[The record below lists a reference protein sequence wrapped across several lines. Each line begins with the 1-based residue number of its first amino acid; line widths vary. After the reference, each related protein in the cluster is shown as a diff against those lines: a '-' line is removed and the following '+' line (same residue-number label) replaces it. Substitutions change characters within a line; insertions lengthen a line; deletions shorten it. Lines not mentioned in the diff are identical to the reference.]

1 MGLSR
6 ATSRAA
12 AQPDARTSPSALL
25 EFAISQA
32 VSHEGAAPDVGL
44 PELLRRCAAG
54 FGGRAAFAL
63 RLPAPGEPAVI
74 AAYPPAAVDPGLMAQ
89 LGALLAAHAGVAPAG
104 GCIQGR
110 VAWPGLGRARNQD
123 GVLIAVARL
132 TGDSPPCALI
142 LVGQRSQWTAESQ
155 ATALA
160 LATVIASRIRRVED
174 TREIAE
180 RRAVTDALINAAP
193 DAVVI
198 ADGARR
204 IVAFNQA
211 AEQLHGRRSA
221 EALGQRLDELL
232 IPERNRAAFLDATT
246 EFLRTQD
253 PGEFAARMR
262 LPVLRAD
269 GTERTVEL
277 TRLPL
282 VVGGQTYFCSFARD
296 LTALERANA
305 ALAAS
310 EARVRLV
317 SELAP
322 VGIARTDDAGRCAYV
337 NERWC
342 ALNGQLAGDI
352 LGTSWLE
359 AVHPG
364 DAARVRGEWVRARA
378 AGSELRTDFRLR
390 RHAGQPLWVHAAVT
404 ALADQADLPRGFMVA
419 LTNVTARKRAEQERD
434 RLLAAEQAA
443 VRDLTDQT
451 ERLNSLLAAAIPGVL
466 VLDERNMIV
475 QANQSL
481 CDLLG
486 IGQPPAELS
495 GTAGEQL
502 RGPITRTFADPG
514 DVHAQLARRNAS
526 RERLEGLRFAC
537 RDGRILEC
545 DYWPVF
551 AGDLYR
557 GGIVLLWD
565 MSERAARE
573 QERDR
578 RLEAELASRH
588 AAEDARQE
596 LSEQNDELRELDE
609 LKTRFL
615 ATVSHELRSPLTSIV
630 SYADLI
636 RDEGELSS
644 TAGRFLD
651 VIARNAERITK
662 LVGDLLLLSRIEAG
676 MIPLDLTPLSVAE
689 VVAEAVQAAAP
700 AAAQKGVALEGAAP
714 GGPPVLADRARLV
727 QVIDNLIAN
736 AVKFTDEGGQ
746 VQVTAAADGQEWRI
760 DVRDSGIG
768 IPPDEVSHLFD
779 RFFRASNA
787 TSAGRPGSGLGLSI
801 VKEVTEL
808 HGGRVE
814 VTSTLGAGTTIHL
827 VLPATAGAQPGTG
840 AATEPGVQPG
850 AEPGIQPGARP
861 GAEPARAGPAPADS
875 GTGVATGE

>member
-6 ATSRAA
+6 ATSPAA
-12 AQPDARTSPSALL
+12 AQPDARTSPSGLL

-32 VSHEGAAPDVGL
+32 VSHEGAAPDAGL

-54 FGGRAAFAL
+54 FGARAAFAL

-74 AAYPPAAVDPGLMAQ
+74 AAYPAAAVDPGLMAQ
-89 LGALLAAHAGVAPAG
+89 LSALLTAHAEVASAG

-110 VAWPGLGRARNQD
+110 VAWPGLGPARNQD
-123 GVLIAVARL
+123 EVLIAVAAL
-132 TGDSPPCALI
+132 PGDSPPCALI
-142 LVGQRSQWTAESQ
+142 FAGQRSQWTADSQ
-155 ATALA
+155 ASARA
-160 LATVIASRIRRVED
+160 LATVIAARIRRVED

-180 RRAVTDALINAAP
+180 RRAITDALINSSP
-193 DAVVI
+193 DAVVV
-198 ADGARR
+198 ADAERK
-204 IVAFNQA
+204 IVAFNPA
-211 AEQLHGRRSA
+211 AEELYGRRRA
-221 EALGQRLDELL
+221 DVLGRSMGDLL
-232 IPERNRAAFLDATT
+232 IPERNRPRFLESTE
-246 EFLRTQD
+246 EFLRSQD
-253 PGEFAARMR
+253 PGEYTGRMQ
-262 LPVLRAD
+262 LPILRSD

-277 TRLPL
+277 TPLPL
-282 VVGGQTYFCSFARD
+282 VVGGQVYFCNFARD

-310 EARVRLV
+310 EARVRLL
-317 SELAP
+317 SHLAP
-322 VGIARTDDAGRCAYV
+322 VGIARTDDAGTCAYV

-342 ALNGQLAGDI
+342 ALNGQPAGDI

-364 DAARVRGEWVRARA
+364 DAARAGEEWARARA

-390 RHAGQPLWVHAAVT
+390 GHAGEPLWVHAAVT
-404 ALADQADLPRGFMVA
+404 ALGDQADLPRGFMVA
-419 LTNVTARKRAEQERD
+419 FTNVTARKRAEQERD
-434 RLLAAEQAA
+434 RLLVAEQAA

-451 ERLNSLLAAAIPGVL
+451 ERLNALLAAAIPGVL
-466 VLDERNMIV
+466 VLDEHAVIV

-486 IGQPPAELS
+486 IEEPPDRLTGVS
-495 GTAGEQL
+495 AGRL
-502 RGPITRTFADPG
+502 RGPARHTFAQPAEALDR
-514 DVHAQLARRNAS
+514 VAWHYTRRQ
-526 RERLEGLRFAC
+526 RVEGLRFPC
-537 RDGRILEC
+537 VDGRMLEC

-551 AGDLYR
+551 AGGQDR
-557 GGIVLLWD
+557 GGLVLLWD

-588 AAEDARQE
+588 AAEDARRQ

-636 RDEGELSS
+636 RDEGGLPP
-644 TAGRFLD
+644 TAARFLD

-676 MIPLDLTPLSVAE
+676 TIPLDLTPVSVAE
-689 VVAEAVQAAAP
+689 VVAEAIQATAP
-700 AAAQKGVALEGAAP
+700 AAAQKGVALDGSAP
-714 GGPPVLADRARLV
+714 AGPPVLADRARLV

-746 VQVTAAADGQEWRI
+746 VQVSAAADGQEWRI
-760 DVRDSGIG
+760 NVTDSGIG
-768 IPPDEVSHLFD
+768 IPPDELGRLFD

-801 VKEVTEL
+801 VKEVAEL
-808 HGGRVE
+808 HGGHVE

-827 VLPATAGAQPGTG
+827 VLPVTA
-840 AATEPGVQPG
+840 
-850 AEPGIQPGARP
+850 GARP
-861 GAEPARAGPAPADS
+861 GTQPATAPA
-875 GTGVATGE
+875 GG

>member
-6 ATSRAA
+6 ASSPAA
-12 AQPDARTSPSALL
+12 AQPDAGTSAAALL

-32 VSHEGAAPDVGL
+32 VSREGAAPDAGL

-89 LGALLAAHAGVAPAG
+89 LGALLAAQAEVASAG

-110 VAWPGLGRARNQD
+110 LAWPGLGSARNED

-132 TGDSPPCALI
+132 PGDSPPCALI
-142 LVGQRSQWTAESQ
+142 FVGQRSQWTAESQ
-155 ATALA
+155 ATARA
-160 LATVIASRIRRVED
+160 LATVIAARMRRVED

-193 DAVVI
+193 DAVVV
-198 ADGARR
+198 ADAERK
-204 IVAFNQA
+204 IVAFNPA
-211 AEQLHGRRSA
+211 AEELYGRRRA
-221 EALGQRLDELL
+221 DVLGQSMGDLL
-232 IPERNRAAFLDATT
+232 IPERNRAMFLEST
-246 EFLRTQD
+246 EGFLRRQD
-253 PGEFAARMR
+253 PGEFTGRMQ
-262 LPVLRAD
+262 LPILRGD
-269 GTERTVEL
+269 GTERTAEL
-277 TRLPL
+277 TPLPL
-282 VVGGQTYFCSFARD
+282 VVGGQVYFCNFARD

-310 EARVRLV
+310 ESRVRLL
-317 SELAP
+317 SQLAP
-322 VGIARTDDAGRCAYV
+322 VGIARTDDTGTCAYV

-342 ALNGQLAGDI
+342 ALNGQPPEDI

-364 DAARVRGEWVRARA
+364 DAARVRQEWVRARA

-404 ALADQADLPRGFMVA
+404 SLADQADLPRGFMVA

-434 RLLAAEQAA
+434 RLLAAERVA

-451 ERLNSLLAAAIPGVL
+451 ERLNSLLAAAIPGVV
-466 VLDERNMIV
+466 VLDEHAMIV

-486 IGQPPAELS
+486 IPDPPASLT
-495 GTAGEQL
+495 GTRAVQL
-502 RGPITRTFADPG
+502 RGPAGRTL
-514 DVHAQLARRNAS
+514 AQPDAVLAQVS
-526 RERLEGLRFAC
+526 RYYTSRQRIEGLRLAC
-537 RDGRILEC
+537 TDGRMLEC

-565 MSERAARE
+565 MSERAAQE

-588 AAEDARQE
+588 AAEDARRQ
-596 LSEQNDELRELDE
+596 LSQQNDELRESDE

-630 SYADLI
+630 SYAELI
-636 RDEGELSS
+636 RDEGGLPP
-644 TAGRFLD
+644 TAARFLD

-676 MIPLDLTPLSVAE
+676 MIPLDLVPVPVAE

-700 AAAQKGVALEGAAP
+700 AAAQKGVALDGAAP
-714 GGPPVLADRARLV
+714 DGPPVLADRARLV

-736 AVKFTDEGGQ
+736 GVKFTDEGGR
-746 VQVTAAADGQEWRI
+746 VEVTAAADGQEWRI
-760 DVRDSGIG
+760 DVTDSGIG

-801 VKEVTEL
+801 VKEVAEL

-827 VLPATAGAQPGTG
+827 FLPAT
-840 AATEPGVQPG
+840 EGV
-850 AEPGIQPGARP
+850 RP
-861 GAEPARAGPAPADS
+861 GPHPAPEQ
-875 GTGVATGE
+875 GTTVPAGG

>member
-6 ATSRAA
+6 ATSPAA
-12 AQPDARTSPSALL
+12 AQPDARTSASALL
-25 EFAISQA
+25 EFAINQA

-63 RLPAPGEPAVI
+63 RLPAPAEPAVV

-89 LGALLAAHAGVAPAG
+89 LSALLAVHAEVASAG
-104 GCIQGR
+104 GCVQGQ
-110 VAWPGLGRARNQD
+110 VAWPGLGPARNHD

-132 TGDSPPCALI
+132 PGASPPCALI

-155 ATALA
+155 ATARA
-160 LATVIASRIRRVED
+160 LATVIAARIRRVED

-198 ADGARR
+198 ADEARR

-211 AEQLHGRRSA
+211 AEELHGRSST

-232 IPERNRAAFLDATT
+232 IPQRNRAAFVDATT

-296 LTALERANA
+296 MTELERANT

-310 EARVRLV
+310 EAQVRLL

-342 ALNGQLAGDI
+342 ALNGQPAVAI

-359 AVHPG
+359 SAHPG
-364 DAARVRGEWVRARA
+364 DVSRVRREWAGARV
-378 AGSELRTDFRLR
+378 AGLELRTDFRLR
-390 RHAGQPLWVHAAVT
+390 RQAGQPLWVHAAVT
-404 ALADQADLPRGFMVA
+404 SLADQADLPRGFMVA

-434 RLLAAEQAA
+434 RLLASERAA
-443 VRDLTDQT
+443 VHDLTDQT
-451 ERLNSLLAAAIPGVL
+451 ERLNSLIAAAIPGVL
-466 VLDERNMIV
+466 VLDEHNMIV
-475 QANQSL
+475 QVNQSM

-486 IGQPPAELS
+486 IAEPPASFTGLS
-495 GTAGEQL
+495 GEHL
-502 RGPITRTFADPG
+502 REPVARTFAQPA
-514 DVHAQLARRNAS
+514 DVYQYMAQDNADRR
-526 RERLEGLRFAC
+526 RVDGLRFGC
-537 RDGRILEC
+537 LDGRVLEC

-551 AGDLYR
+551 AGAEYR
-557 GGIVLLWD
+557 GGLLMLWD
-565 MSERAARE
+565 MSDRAARE

-588 AAEDARQE
+588 AAEEARQE
-596 LSEQNDELRELDE
+596 LAAQNDELRELDE

-615 ATVSHELRSPLTSIV
+615 GTVSHELRSPLTSIV
-630 SYADLI
+630 SYAELI
-636 RDEGELSS
+636 REEDQLSPT
-644 TAGRFLD
+644 TARFLD
-651 VIARNAERITK
+651 VISRNAERITK
-662 LVGDLLLLSRIEAG
+662 LVGDLLLLSQIEAG
-676 MIPLDLTPLSVAE
+676 VIPLELTQLSVAE
-689 VVAEAVQAAAP
+689 VVTEAVQAASP
-700 AAAQKGVALEGAAP
+700 GAAQQGVTLDGSAP
-714 GGPPVLADRARLV
+714 HGPPVLADRARLV

-736 AVKFTDEGGQ
+736 AVKFTGEGGQ
-746 VQVTAAADGQEWRI
+746 VRVTA
-760 DVRDSGIG
+760 V
-768 IPPDEVSHLFD
+768 
-779 RFFRASNA
+779 
-787 TSAGRPGSGLGLSI
+787 AG
-801 VKEVTEL
+801 
-808 HGGRVE
+808 GGE
-814 VTSTLGAGTTIHL
+814 
-827 VLPATAGAQPGTG
+827 
-840 AATEPGVQPG
+840 
-850 AEPGIQPGARP
+850 
-861 GAEPARAGPAPADS
+861 
-875 GTGVATGE
+875 

>member
-1 MGLSR
+1 MGPSR
-6 ATSRAA
+6 ASSQAA
-12 AQPDARTSPSALL
+12 AQPDARTSASALL

-89 LGALLAAHAGVAPAG
+89 LSALLAAHAGVVSAG

-110 VAWPGLGRARNQD
+110 VAWPGLGPARNQD

-132 TGDSPPCALI
+132 PADAPPCALI
-142 LVGQRSQWTAESQ
+142 CVGQRSPWTAESQ
-155 ATALA
+155 ATARA
-160 LATVIASRIRRVED
+160 LATVIAARIRRVED

-193 DAVVI
+193 DAVVM
-198 ADGARR
+198 ADAERK
-204 IVAFNQA
+204 IVAFNPA
-211 AEQLHGRRSA
+211 AEELYGRRRA
-221 EALGQRLDELL
+221 DVLGQSMGDLL
-232 IPERNRAAFLDATT
+232 IPERNRAMFLESA
-246 EFLRTQD
+246 EGFLRHQD
-253 PGEFAARMR
+253 PGKFTGRMQ
-262 LPVLRAD
+262 LPILRGD

-277 TRLPL
+277 TPLPL
-282 VVGGQTYFCSFARD
+282 LVGGQVYFCIFARD

-310 EARVRLV
+310 EARVRLL
-317 SELAP
+317 SQLAP
-322 VGIARTDDAGRCAYV
+322 VGIARTDDAGTCAYV

-342 ALNGQLAGDI
+342 AQNGQLAEDI

-359 AVHPG
+359 AVDPG
-364 DAARVRGEWVRARA
+364 DAARVRQEWARARA

-404 ALADQADLPRGFMVA
+404 GLADQADLPRGFMVA

-434 RLLAAEQAA
+434 RLLAAERAA

-466 VLDERNMIV
+466 VLDEQAAIV

-481 CDLLG
+481 CDLLS
-486 IGQPPAELS
+486 IADPPASLT
-495 GTAGEQL
+495 GTRAERMRGAAG
-502 RGPITRTFADPG
+502 RTFAEPDA
-514 DVHAQLARRNAS
+514 VLAQVS
-526 RERLEGLRFAC
+526 RYYTSRQQVEGLRFAC
-537 RDGRILEC
+537 TDGRMLEC

-565 MSERAARE
+565 MSERAAQE

-578 RLEAELASRH
+578 RLDAERASRH
-588 AAEDARQE
+588 LAEDARRQ
-596 LSEQNDELRELDE
+596 LSKQNAELRELNE

-630 SYADLI
+630 SYAALI
-636 RDEGELSS
+636 QDEGGLPP
-644 TAGRFLD
+644 TAARFLD

-676 MIPLDLTPLSVAE
+676 MIPLDLMPVSVAE
-689 VVAEAVQAAAP
+689 VVAQAVQAAAP
-700 AAAQKGVALEGAAP
+700 AAAGKGVALDAAVP

-727 QVIDNLIAN
+727 QMIDNLIAN
-736 AVKFTDEGGQ
+736 AVKFTGEGGQ
-746 VQVTAAADGQEWRI
+746 VGVTAAADGREWRI
-760 DVRDSGIG
+760 DVTDSGIG
-768 IPPDEVSHLFD
+768 IPPDDVGRLFE

-787 TSAGRPGSGLGLSI
+787 ASAGRPGSGLGLSI
-801 VKEVTEL
+801 VKEVAEL

-827 VLPATAGAQPGTG
+827 FLPATAGAGPG
-840 AATEPGVQPG
+840 PY
-850 AEPGIQPGARP
+850 
-861 GAEPARAGPAPADS
+861 PAPEQGRSVPA
-875 GTGVATGE
+875 GG